1 MPVAKLP
8 DVELYYEVHGE
19 GVPLVWCHPFG
30 DDHRCWELQVRH
42 FGRLYKC
49 IAYNHRGYPPSSQP
63 PNQDDYSPQILL
75 KDLVGLLDHLEIDRA
90 HFVGISM
97 GGAVVRSLA
106 QRHPERCISAVVAGA
121 GTGSEDPEEHKRI
134 IEEAVAVIHNSG
146 MEAFASYYLDN
157 VSHRTLQRKDPL
169 GWEQF
174 RARFA
179 ANNPDFV
186 VNSQRGI
193 RGYRA
198 PVAARAGALA
208 EMKVPL
214 LLLVGDHDEAALEPM
229 LAAYRAIPI
238 ASLGVLPNSGH
249 PINIEE
255 PALFNSMVE
264 TFLRRVESGAW
275 HASLE

>member
-1 MPVAKLP
+1 
-8 DVELYYEVHGE
+8 
-19 GVPLVWCHPFG
+19 
-30 DDHRCWELQVRH
+30 
-42 FGRLYKC
+42 
-49 IAYNHRGYPPSSQP
+49 
-63 PNQDDYSPQILL
+63 
-75 KDLVGLLDHLEIDRA
+75 
-90 HFVGISM
+90 
-97 GGAVVRSLA
+97 
-106 QRHPERCISAVVAGA
+106 
-121 GTGSEDPEEHKRI
+121 
-134 IEEAVAVIHNSG
+134 
-146 MEAFASYYLDN
+146 
-157 VSHRTLQRKDPL
+157 
-169 GWEQF
+169 
-174 RARFA
+174 
-179 ANNPDFV
+179 FV